1 MSKSNLPFRALIQS
15 PILWGAIVSVGFYGL
30 VAAGVLKGEYVE
42 SYFTGH
48 PVEYAAAVMF
58 FVGLA
63 ALAIKTLTI
72 NAQCRRLDEPLLG
85 PSGEGGQAVAECRIL
100 ATRLDRLPPGRQGD
114 TLVNRLRDALEHV
127 RRSGSA
133 EGLDE
138 ELRYLADMDAAR
150 LHASYGLVRVIIWA
164 IPVLG
169 FLGTV
174 IGITMAIGKLSPAAL
189 ETSLPEVM
197 KSLSVAFYTTTQALG
212 LSIVLMFAQFL
223 TDRKENALLA
233 EVDKRADAEMIGRFE
248 RTLRQSDGQ
257 VGAVRQ
263 MLEAV
268 IAGTEKLVHRQAELW
283 QSTVAAAAQ
292 RWLAMAETA
301 GKQLEGALSAALDQS
316 LEKHAMTL
324 VDNEARLADTNRQN
338 WQRIQETLVHNTQ
351 SLAELNRA
359 VREEAELIG
368 QAVDAAGRVT
378 SLEEALN
385 HNLRALAGSRN
396 FEETVMSLAAAIH
409 LLNNRL
415 GAPVAETRIVQ
426 LESSRK
432 TEQAA

>member
-1 MSKSNLPFRALIQS
+1 MSQSNTPIRAFLQS
-15 PILWGAIVSVGFYGL
+15 PILWGGIASVGFYAL
-30 VAAGVLKGEYVE
+30 VSAEVLRGEYIE
-42 SYFTGH
+42 DYFTGH

-63 ALAIKTLTI
+63 ALAIKTLMTG
-72 NAQCRRLDEPLLG
+72 AQLRRLDEPLLG
-85 PSGEGGQAVAECRIL
+85 PVREGGQPAADCCTL
-100 ATRLDRLPPGRQGD
+100 AARLDRLPPGQQTD
-114 TLVNRLRDALEHV
+114 YLVGRLHDALEFV

-133 EGLDE
+133 DGLDE

-223 TDRKENALLA
+223 TDRKENALLS
-233 EVDKRADAEMIGRFE
+233 EVDKQAEAEMIGRFE
-248 RTLRQSDGQ
+248 RALRQGDGQ
-257 VGAVRQ
+257 LGAVRQ

-268 IAGTEKLVHRQAELW
+268 IAGTEKLVVRQAEIW
-283 QSTVAAAAQ
+283 QSSVAAAAQ
-292 RWLAMAETA
+292 RWQTMAETS
-301 GKQLEGALSAALDQS
+301 GRQLESALATSLDRS

-324 VDNEARLADTNRQN
+324 VDNETRLADTNREN
-338 WQRIQETLVHNTQ
+338 WRRIQDTLVDNTQ

-368 QAVDAAGRVT
+368 QAVDAASRVT

-385 HNLRALAGSRN
+385 RNLQALAGSRN

-415 GAPVAETRIVQ
+415 GAPAAGTRIVQ